1 MFYVYLLKW
10 TKFYLWVTNDINIRY
25 QQYLDWK
32 VYSTKRMWSD
42 LKLIWYLECGNRES
56 ALKVESSLKRSWH
69 VGRISDYEWFVSC
82 F

>member
-25 QQYLDWK
+25 QQHLDWK
-32 VYSTKRMWSD
+32 VYSTKRMWND
-42 LKLIWYLECGNRES
+42 LKLIWYLEFGDRGS
-56 ALKVESSLKRSWH
+56 ALKIESRLKKSWH
-69 VGRISDYEWFVSC
+69 VDRILNYKWFVNC